1 MLDKLCRL
9 TELEMAGRYLMA
21 IDKLTRESNL
31 DTDTLDKC
39 EELLSEVKDY
49 VDFKRTVSIESGSS
63 REQVIRSKMLTYMEE
78 WRDEVCSDMKKDD
91 LDPTLLLNVD
101 REDILGDLTSLYTNY
116 VNKAKDKMEDF
127 FGNITTKI
135 GHGLYYPILMAKR
148 AFGGKDDYN
157 YNLISKHILTTEL
170 MKKLDT
176 VASSPLWTLNAER
189 DIKLLS
195 QLPTQYGS
203 FDCSITLE
211 ELEKVRKEFES
222 YEAVV
227 SMNNFFGVHVKP
239 CKDPKGFI
247 WDIELN
253 RDIGKTANVLIG
265 FVMSVDVEMAVGVEL
280 RFLHNGNNIEKFNTN
295 TFNKLL
301 KEKIKVGVED
311 DKHKNNN
318 KDFLYMLVKT
328 LGAIYAHKV
337 RVYKF
342 LKDLKIQSVRKDNR
356 EQIEDVET
364 LKNKVPPKEQPQ
376 PGVNNIQPKI
386 SDNTILNE
394 GETNEH

>member
-1 MLDKLCRL
+1 MVDKLCRL
-9 TELEMAGRYLMA
+9 TELDIAGRYLVYLE
-21 IDKLTRESNL
+21 KLTRESNL
-31 DTDTLDKC
+31 DLKDHDRS
-39 EELLSEVKDY
+39 ERLLKEVRDY
-49 VDFKRTVSIESGSS
+49 VDFKSTVSSESNAS
-63 REQVIRSKMLTYMEE
+63 RDKILRDKVIAYMYE
-78 WRDEVCSDMKKDD
+78 WRDEVCKEMKKDD
-91 LDPTLLLNVD
+91 LDPTLLINVD

-116 VNKAKDKMEDF
+116 VNNAKEKMEDF

-135 GHGLYYPILMAKR
+135 GHGLYYPILLAKR
-148 AFGGKDDYN
+148 AFGGKEDYS
-157 YNLISKHILTTEL
+157 YNLISKHVLTPEL

-189 DIKLLS
+189 DVNLLKK
-195 QLPTQYGS
+195 LPTQYGS
-203 FDCSITLE
+203 FDCSATID

-227 SMNNFFGVHVKP
+227 SMHNFFGVHIKP
-239 CKDPKGFI
+239 CKDPKGFV

-253 RDIGKTANVLIG
+253 RDIGKTANVLVE
-265 FVMSVDVEMAVGVEL
+265 FVTSVDVEMAVGVEL
-280 RFLHNGNNIEKFNTN
+280 RFLHNGNNIEKFNSQ

-311 DKHKNNN
+311 DKHANNN
-318 KDFLYMLVKT
+318 KDYLYMLVKT

-356 EQIEDVET
+356 KEVEDVET
-364 LKNKVPPKEQPQ
+364 MTNKVPPKEQNV
-376 PGVNNIQPKI
+376 GVNNIQPKI
-386 SDNTILNE
+386 SDNTILND
-394 GETNEH
+394 GGQV

>member
-1 MLDKLCRL
+1 MIDKLCKL
-9 TELEMAGRYLMA
+9 TELDIAGRYL
-21 IDKLTRESNL
+21 IYLEKITRECNSDL
-31 DTDTLDKC
+31 YTIDKC
-39 EELLSEVKDY
+39 EELLKEVKQY
-49 VDFKRTVSIESGSS
+49 VEFNNKVTVENNSSRDKVLRDTVSS
-63 REQVIRSKMLTYMEE
+63 YMYE
-78 WRDEVCSDMKKDD
+78 WRDIVCREMKENG
-91 LDPTLLLNVD
+91 LEPELLINVD

-116 VNKAKDKMEDF
+116 VNKAKDQMEEF
-127 FGNITTKI
+127 FGNLTTKI
-135 GHGLYYPILMAKR
+135 GHGLYYPVLMAKR
-148 AFGGKDDYN
+148 AFGKNDYE

-176 VASSPLWTLNAER
+176 IASSPLWTLNAER
-189 DIKLLS
+189 DINLLKK
-195 QLPTQYGS
+195 LPTQYGS
-203 FDCSITLE
+203 FDCSATIE
-211 ELEKVRKEFES
+211 ELENIRKEFES
-222 YEAVV
+222 YAGVV
-227 SMNNFFGVHVKP
+227 SMNNFFGIHVKP

-253 RDIGKTANVLIG
+253 RDIGKTANVLIS

-301 KEKIKVGVED
+301 KEKVKVGVED

-318 KDFLYMLVKT
+318 RDYLYMLVKT

-342 LKDLKIQSVRKDNR
+342 LKELKIQSVRKDNR
-356 EQIEDVET
+356 KEIENVESM
-364 LKNKVPPKEQPQ
+364 KNKVQNKEQNV
-376 PGVNNIQPKI
+376 GVNNIQPKI

-394 GETNEH
+394 GERDEF